1 MTLMDRMELPGRQA
15 NTKSRS
21 GMQVVGPS
29 ARTRRR
35 HTAKIQKRQEACA
48 RRDQARQLKQSMAQM
63 RATCKKHSQ

>member
-1 MTLMDRMELPGRQA
+1 MIQLDRMVGQTWVEY
-15 NTKSRS
+15 NTQC
-21 GMQVVGPS
+21 QVVRPS

-35 HTAKIQKRQEACA
+35 HTAKIQRRMQACA